1 MGGAGLSRRAVL
13 IGGMTGLMTA
23 AGWTLGAGR
32 ALATTPPFV
41 DCPGWGARPPT
52 APARIWDQRPV
63 RILVHHTA
71 TPNVPDLSRAAADA
85 LARGIQNFHMDRRG
99 WTDSGQHLT
108 ISRGGFVLEGRR
120 RSLEMLAG
128 GNRVVEAA
136 HCTGQ
141 NVVAIGIESEGTYL
155 DADPPP
161 ELWNRLRETCAHIC
175 RQYRIAP
182 SEIFGHR
189 DFKNTACPGDRLY
202 GMLPLLRSEVAGLL
216 DRRVEGGPDG
226 GPAGAA
232 VRHATW
238 PLLRP
243 GDSGTDVLAAQLLL
257 RAVGNRG
264 IVPTGRFDARTDEAV
279 RRFQQWHR
287 AEEVNGLL
295 GAESWPV
302 LVAEAT
308 RRPGDGDVR
317 RAVRV
322 LAALRRAEAVRA
334 GVTGAGTPDLP
345 QWQRLLGTGGVPID
359 PRTDPPL
366 PPR

>member
-13 IGGMTGLMTA
+13 IGGMTGLLTVT
-23 AGWTLGAGR
+23 GWTLEADR
-32 ALATTPPFV
+32 ALATAPPFV
-41 DCPGWGARPPT
+41 DCAGWGARPPS
-52 APARIWDQRPV
+52 APSRIWNRRPV

-71 TPNVPDLSRAAADA
+71 TPNVRDLSRAAAVA

-108 ISRGGFVLEGRR
+108 ISRGGVVLEGRH

-128 GNRVVEAA
+128 GTRAVQGA

-141 NVVAIGIESEGTYL
+141 NVVAVGIESQGTYL
-155 DADPPP
+155 DVDPPP
-161 ELWNRLRETCAHIC
+161 ELWNGLRETCAHIC
-175 RQYRIAP
+175 RRYRIAP
-182 SEIFGHR
+182 GEIFGHR

-216 DRRVEGGPDG
+216 GRRVESAPDG
-226 GPAGAA
+226 GVGDPAVA
-232 VRHATW
+232 RATW

-257 RAVGNRG
+257 RAVGVAG
-264 IVPTGRFDARTDEAV
+264 VAPTGRFDASTDEAV
-279 RRFQQWHR
+279 RAFQQWHR

-302 LVAEAT
+302 LAAEAGH
-308 RRPGDGDVR
+308 RPGDGDVH

-322 LAALRRAEAVRA
+322 LAGLRRTEAARA
-334 GVTGAGTPDLP
+334 GVTGSRVPDLP

-359 PRTDPPL
+359 PLCDPPL
-366 PPR
+366 PPG